1 MSKLKT
7 LLPLMG
13 MALGTNTFA
22 PSTSQFAPSREPNEN
37 IKVSLSRKPG
47 KSKFKPKQFKKRKS
61 RSSK

>member
-1 MSKLKT
+1 MSKLNT
-7 LLPLMG
+7 LLPLMA

-22 PSTSQFAPSREPNEN
+22 PGREPNEN
-37 IKVSLSRKPG
+37 IKVSLTRKPG

>member
-7 LLPLMG
+7 LLPLMA
-13 MALGTNTFA
+13 MAMATPYGDYKHA
-22 PSTSQFAPSREPNEN
+22 ANEN

>member
-1 MSKLKT
+1 MAKLNT
-7 LLPLMG
+7 LLPLMA

-22 PSTSQFAPSREPNEN
+22 TSREPNEN
-37 IKVSLSRKPG
+37 IKVSLTRKPG